1 MKNLMLVPS
10 LVCALIAAIFVA
22 TSPAA
27 RAAVQQGEAVAVAVK
42 GTADYTVNGRDWLP
56 LRANDTLKPG
66 AEIRTADGASV
77 DLFLN
82 YNGPVVAV
90 QPGSHLVLSKLDRE
104 EKGDQV
110 VTDTLLEVKKGAI
123 MGYAQKIATGSR
135 YVIKTPESVVT
146 VTGTLYYVYATGYV
160 YVQTGAVEVKYSPRG
175 ASRFSTSAVN
185 VPEGFYLAP
194 GASTPT
200 LTPPPVGD
208 TIVATISTSI
218 GNVRRFNLSRGR
230 KLEIKAVAPAS
241 L

>member
-1 MKNLMLVPS
+1 MKKLMYIPS
-10 LVCALIAAIFVA
+10 LVCALIAGSFVTTA
-22 TSPAA
+22 TTAKA
-27 RAAVQQGEAVAVAVK
+27 GVQQGEAVAVTVK
-42 GTADYTVNGRDWLP
+42 GAADYSLNGKDWVP

-66 AEIRTADGASV
+66 TEIRTATGASV

-82 YNGPVVAV
+82 YNGPVVVV
-90 QPGSHLVLSKLDRE
+90 QPGTHFVLSKLDRE

-110 VTDTLLEVKKGAI
+110 VTDTLLDVKKGAI
-123 MGYAQKIATGSR
+123 MGYTQKMGTGSR
-135 YVIKTPESVVT
+135 YVIKTPEGEVN

-175 ASRFSTSAVN
+175 ASRFSTTAVH

-200 LTPPPVGD
+200 LTPPPLGD
-208 TIVATISTSI
+208 TIIATISTSI

-230 KLEIKAVAPAS
+230 KLEIKAVAPLS